1 MRTPIE
7 DVKKIVKECVDNNK
21 IISLQTYL
29 LSDYGE
35 KVLKIITETVLTK
48 FNRQDLIELS
58 YSAAKEL
65 LINAT
70 KANVK
75 RIIFKDKN
83 LDIRNEEDYKQG
95 MSEFKDNLREDKF
108 PILRPI
114 FKKYQFPVTITYYYT
129 PYVLNIKVKNNF
141 PLLEI
146 EERRIRDKFQKA
158 KSFSSLLDFYME
170 FGDDTEGA
178 GMGITMVG
186 LMLDESG
193 IDRHGFSLYSSE
205 KYNETVA
212 KLEIPLSEEY
222 ISKRKVFDMELKSL
236 DASPEELRKAFKYNY
251 KHFTKVV
258 KKHAS
263 NGK

>member
-1 MRTPIE
+1 MRTPVK
-7 DVKKIVKECVDNNK
+7 DVERIVKESVEHNR
-21 IISLQTYL
+21 IISFQTYL

-35 KVLKIITETVLTK
+35 KVLKIITEAILEK
-48 FNRQDLIELS
+48 FNRMDLVEVS
-58 YSAAKEL
+58 YSSAKEL

-70 KANVK
+70 KANLK

-83 LDIRNEEDYKQG
+83 LDINNEEDYKKG

-108 PILRPI
+108 SEFKPI
-114 FKKYQFPVTITYYYT
+114 FRKHQFPVTITYYYT
-129 PYVLNIKVKNNF
+129 SYVMNIKVKNCF
-141 PLLEI
+141 PLLEV
-146 EERRIRDKFQKA
+146 EERRIRDKFKKA

-193 IDRHGFSLYSSE
+193 FDRHAFSLYSSE

-212 KLEIPLSEEY
+212 KLEIPLSDEY
-222 ISKRKVFDMELKSL
+222 ISKRKVFEMELKSS
-236 DASPEELRKAFKYNY
+236 DISADELRQSFKYNY
-251 KHFTKVV
+251 KHFTKVI
-258 KKHAS
+258 KNNSK